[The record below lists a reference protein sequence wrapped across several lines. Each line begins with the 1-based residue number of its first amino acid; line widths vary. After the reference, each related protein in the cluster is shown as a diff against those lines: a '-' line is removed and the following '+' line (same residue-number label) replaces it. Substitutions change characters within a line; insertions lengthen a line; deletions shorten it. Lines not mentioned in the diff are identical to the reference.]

1 MGLPSASLL
10 LALLFLS
17 FVFVFRFSNLLSHLF
32 G

>member
-17 FVFVFRFSNLLSHLF
+17 FVFRFSNLLSHLF